1 MYSNGMQWKF
11 VNCFNLACELQS
23 SSSQYRSH
31 HSNFIHVMCICILY
45 IMFYLFIAIV
55 IYLFSLNYETE
66 NSRALTKLAF
76 PLSFDDN
83 MAHRSLWHAI
93 HSHTHT
99 HTKASRVVRRQRW
112 PAPAE
117 ESAWCWDSTRST
129 HTVTDIHRD
138 APPAH
143 DFSLNQVVS
152 WIDFWFN
159 IKIKAYIITYIY
171 LYMCEW
177 VYTCVYCYVVMWKC
191 IMCSSLCCGGICANV
206 CEFSVRRRD
215 MRFGLNYQ
223 NETNEKDGWVL
234 PANLWIQPV
243 VGWESKAQSV
253 FNHTHT
259 HIHHC
264 TSRSTLTSAYM
275 TWPEVM

>member
-1 MYSNGMQWKF
+1 MKI
-11 VNCFNLACELQS
+11 CKLLQS
-23 SSSQYRSH
+23 CMRAAILFESISFSPQQFHTCYVYMYIVYYVL
-31 HSNFIHVMCICILY
+31 FIHCYCNLPIFSQLRDRKLSCTDKIS
-45 IMFYLFIAIV
+45 ISIIV
-55 IYLFSLNYETE
+55 RRQYGTSFTVAR
-66 NSRALTKLAF
+66 NSQ
-76 PLSFDDN
+76 P
-83 MAHRSLWHAI
+83 
-93 HSHTHT
+93 HTHT